1 MKQVFMAALAM
12 CGLGASR
19 AAACDGVVAVAP
31 AAVVS
36 SALVA
41 PVTVQVVPATVVA
54 PVAVQ
59 VDAFGIQTAAPTV
72 QMFATPVQVRACIAP
87 RVRVLQR
94 PARSRV
100 LVRVR

>member
-1 MKQVFMAALAM
+1 MKQLFMVALAL

-19 AAACDGVVAVAP
+19 ASACDGVAAVAP
-31 AAVVS
+31 TATVS

-41 PVTVQVVPATVVA
+41 PIAVQVVPAAVVA
-54 PVAVQ
+54 PFAVQ
-59 VDAFGIQTAAPTV
+59 VDAFAIHAAAPTV
-72 QMFATPVQVRACIAP
+72 QVLAAPIQVRACVAP

>member
-1 MKQVFMAALAM
+1 MKQLFMVALAL

-19 AAACDGVVAVAP
+19 ARACDAVVAVAP
-31 AAVVS
+31 AAVVNS
-36 SALVA
+36 EFLA
-41 PVTVQVVPATVVA
+41 PVAVQVVPATVIA

-59 VDAFGIQTAAPTV
+59 VDAFAIHAAAPTV
-72 QMFATPVQVRACIAP
+72 QVLATPIQVRACIAP

-94 PARSRV
+94 PMRSRV

>member
-1 MKQVFMAALAM
+1 MKQVLLLAM
-12 CGLGASR
+12 AWCGLGAPCAR
-19 AAACDGVVAVAP
+19 ACDAVLAVAP
-31 AAVVS
+31 AAVVN

-41 PVTVQVVPATVVA
+41 PVAVQVVPATVIA
-54 PVAVQ
+54 PVTVQ
-59 VDAFGIQTAAPTV
+59 VDAFAIHAAAPTV
-72 QMFATPVQVRACIAP
+72 QVLAAPIQVRACIVP